1 MDLKTK
7 KKISLFGIL
16 AFFFILFAA
25 SVYIYFQGG
34 KGKEGFFISFLPVV
48 AIWIVPLYY
57 FGKGKKET
65 RQKHAFLQ
73 ILIVAIGWLAFFLWH
88 VPQTSFFLITDSTTS
103 FLWIWE
109 SAASWFF
116 VGLMFVIG
124 NYYTDEIA
132 EKFKRKNTDDSK
144 QNE

>member
-16 AFFFILFAA
+16 AYFLILCAA
-25 SVYIYFQGG
+25 SVYVYFQVG
-34 KGKEGFFISFLPVV
+34 KVKEGFFISFLPVV

-57 FGKGKKET
+57 FGKGKKEM
-65 RQKHAFLQ
+65 RQKHFFLQ
-73 ILIVAIGWLAFFLWH
+73 ILIVAIGWLAFFLWP
-88 VPQTSFFLITDSTTS
+88 VSQTSLFLITNSKTA

-109 SAASWFF
+109 AAAVWFF

-124 NYYTDEIA
+124 NYHTDEIA
-132 EKFKRKNTDDSK
+132 EKFKRKKIDDSEQK
-144 QNE
+144 E